1 MIENEFNNAPYEL
14 IINGLDGVLSVEEQQ
29 ELTNWRSLSPENEEL
44 YQQISLVA
52 NDIELLTVYQNLNP
66 DASWNK
72 FRSLIENEENAPKII
87 PLKSKDKITYLD
99 KLKWI
104 LPIAA
109 SFLLIVWFSI
119 YQFNNKNKL
128 MVVGTIL
135 HQHKMITLPD
145 GTEVLLNE
153 NTKVSYQE
161 NNYDQERTFNLIEG
175 EAFFNVIH
183 NANKPFKVRIDNI
196 EVKDIGTSFNIR
208 KEKQAVVVVVNS
220 GIVSLAN
227 QASGNQMM
235 LKANQK
241 GIYNIASG
249 NIAAITNDEINYKA
263 WADKNLQFI
272 KTPLTDVA
280 KELEDTYGTK
290 IRLEDNSLSS
300 KTLTASFNNQPI
312 DSVLNA
318 IGLTLRIKIEKRD
331 NIFHLRKDSL

>member
-29 ELTNWRSLSPENEEL
+29 ELAYWRSLSPANEEL

-72 FRSLIENEENAPKII
+72 FHSLLEGEEEAPKII
-87 PLKSKDKITYLD
+87 PLKSKHQIAYLD

-119 YQFNNKNKL
+119 HQFSSKNKL
-128 MVVGTIL
+128 EIVSTAL
-135 HQHKMITLPD
+135 HQHKMITLSD
-145 GTEVLLNE
+145 GTKVLLNE
-153 NTKVSYQE
+153 NTKVSYE
-161 NNYDQERTFNLIEG
+161 EYNYDQKRTFNLIEG
-175 EAFFNVIH
+175 EAFFNVVH

-208 KEKQAVVVVVNS
+208 KEKKAIVVVVNS
-220 GIVSLAN
+220 GVVSLAN
-227 QASGNQMM
+227 QTNGDKMILQ
-235 LKANQK
+235 ANQK
-241 GIYNIASG
+241 GIYNMASDNIASL
-249 NIAAITNDEINYKA
+249 ANDEINYKA
-263 WADKNLQFI
+263 WTDKNLQFI

-280 KELEDTYGTK
+280 KELEDTYGTQV
-290 IRLEDNSLSS
+290 RLEDNSLNT

-318 IGLTLRIKIEKRD
+318 IGLTLRIKIEKRG